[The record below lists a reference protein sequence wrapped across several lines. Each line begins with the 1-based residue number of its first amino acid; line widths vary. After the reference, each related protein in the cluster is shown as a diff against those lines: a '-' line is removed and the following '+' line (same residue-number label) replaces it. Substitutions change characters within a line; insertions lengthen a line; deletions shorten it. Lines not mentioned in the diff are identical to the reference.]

1 MQTGGMPQAI
11 NDLTQWVLEIFD
23 RIKKSNQLNRTATLY
38 TIASVILNALATLLS
53 QLPVG
58 Q

>member
-1 MQTGGMPQAI
+1 MPQAI
-11 NDLTQWVLEIFD
+11 NDLTQWALEIFD
-23 RIKKSNQLNRTATLY
+23 RIKESNQLNRKAALY

-53 QLPVG
+53 QLPAG